1 MSNKAKLGSIGV
13 IALLSLFF
21 EFVLGRPSW
30 AFILIA
36 IAGGLLAFSMFLEMI
51 QTLKEGRYGVD
62 LLAITAIVSTLIVR
76 EYWASLMILLMLI
89 GGETLEDY
97 AANRASRELKS
108 LIERAPTRTKRL
120 TNGNWEDIA
129 IQEVRI
135 GDRLLVRPN
144 EIIPVDGTMTSGH
157 AFIDESS
164 ITGESKPA
172 EKTPGDQLLSG
183 AINDDKPMEMVAD
196 KLPEDSQYQ
205 ALVRLVKES
214 TDRPAKFVR
223 MADRYAVP
231 FTLIAYII
239 GGFAWFISKDPV
251 RFAQVMVVASPC
263 PLILAAPISMI
274 GGMSRCSRHGM
285 IVKSGETLEKMEQAK
300 TVAFDKTGTLTQGI
314 LAVDQIHVDNSELSE
329 ADFIQLVA
337 GMEQSSMHV
346 IARSVT
352 DYTSIHKIKPLSISD
367 VSEVTGAGLIGHY
380 DGREIKLGKAS
391 FAGYTS
397 NGTYDTAL
405 YVSIDDQP
413 TGWVTFE
420 DVVRDESREVIN
432 TLRQNGIN
440 KVVMLTG
447 DRQET
452 AGRIGQALQ
461 VDEVYA
467 QLLPQ
472 DKIAFLKNL
481 DSKERPA
488 CMVGDGVNDAP
499 ALAIADVGIAMGAH
513 GATAASES
521 ADAVILRDDLSG
533 LNQLSKISKQ
543 TMSIARQSVWI
554 GIIVCLVLM
563 VIAATGI
570 IPAFIGAMFQE
581 MVDLIS
587 ILWSVRSLSDR

>member
-1 MSNKAKLGSIGV
+1 MSNKAKLASIGV
-13 IALLSLFF
+13 IAALSLFF
-21 EFVLGRPSW
+21 EFGLGKPSW

-62 LLAITAIVSTLIVR
+62 LLAITAIISTLIVR

-97 AANRASRELKS
+97 ASNRASRELKS

-144 EIIPVDGTMTSGH
+144 EIIPVDGTMASGH
-157 AFIDESS
+157 SFIDEAS
-164 ITGESKPA
+164 ITGESKPV
-172 EKTPGDQLLSG
+172 EKSPGDALLSG
-183 AINDDKPMEMVAD
+183 AINDDKPMEMTAD

-239 GGFAWFISKDPV
+239 GGVAWFISKDPV

-274 GGMSRCSRHGM
+274 GGMSRCSRHGI

-300 TVAFDKTGTLTQGI
+300 TIAFDKTGTLTKGI
-314 LAVDQIHVDNSELSE
+314 LAVDRIQVDASELSE
-329 ADFIQLVA
+329 EEFMRLVA

-346 IARSVT
+346 IARSIT
-352 DYTSIHKIKPLSISD
+352 DYTTKQHIQPLTIDD
-367 VSEVTGAGLIGHY
+367 VSEVVGSGLTGHY
-380 DGREIKLGKAS
+380 QGKEIKLGKAA

-397 NGTYDTAL
+397 NDSYTTAL
-405 YVSIDDQP
+405 YVSINDKP
-413 TGWVTFE
+413 AGWVTFE
-420 DVVRDESREVIN
+420 DVVRSESREVID
-432 TLRQNGIN
+432 TLRENGVN

-452 AGRIGQALQ
+452 AGRIGSDLN

-481 DSKERPA
+481 ENNQRPV

-499 ALAIADVGIAMGAH
+499 ALAIADVGVAMGAH

-533 LNQLSKISKQ
+533 LNQLTKISKQ

-563 VIAATGI
+563 AIAATGV
-570 IPAFIGAMFQE
+570 IPTLIGAIFQE